1 MTEKKPEKPHPDF
14 PLFAHQNG
22 QWAKKIRG
30 RQHYFGP
37 WADSDAALAKFLDQK
52 DELLAGRAPRSKSD
66 AGILV
71 KDAVNEFLAAKEALV
86 ESHELSA
93 YTWSQYHGICKLIV
107 GRLGNRRV
115 VDLRP
120 EDFIALRS
128 AFSKGVGLV
137 SLGNRIRITRI
148 VFKHA
153 FDAELIDKPVKFG
166 PTFKVPSKKN
176 LRAEKNTRPKRM
188 LEADQLREIINA
200 AKGPFKAAILLALNC
215 GFGNSDCSS
224 LPRAAIDWKT
234 GWLSFP
240 RIKTAVDRRCCLW
253 SETLAAL
260 NDVVSMGRVAAD
272 ADDADLV
279 FLTQH
284 GRRYVRHYGI
294 ETGMKI
300 DGFGVH
306 FSKILK
312 SLNFDK
318 SGVGFYSLRH
328 VFATIA
334 GESQDQVAVNA
345 VMGHQPLDDEM
356 PSRYR
361 ERISDDRLKAI
372 TARVRSWLWSTTT
385 KAKAAKKKQTV

>member
-1 MTEKKPEKPHPDF
+1 MTEKRQEKPRPDF
-14 PLFAHQNG
+14 PLFPHRNG
-22 QWAKKIRG
+22 QWAKKVRG
-30 RQHYFGP
+30 RLFYFGRDP
-37 WADSDAALAKFLDQK
+37 DAALAKWLDQK
-52 DELLAGRAPRSKSD
+52 DDLLAGRSPRSKSD
-66 AGILV
+66 AEILV
-71 KDAVNEFLAAKEALV
+71 KDAVNEVLSAKEALV
-86 ESHELSA
+86 ESHELSP

-120 EDFIALRS
+120 DDFIALRS
-128 AFSKGVGLV
+128 AFAKGVGLV

-148 VFKHA
+148 VFRHA
-153 FDAELIDKPVKFG
+153 FDAELIEKPVKFG

-176 LRAEKNTRPKRM
+176 LRADKNTRPKRM
-188 LEADQLREIINA
+188 LEGDQLREIIKA
-200 AKGPFKAAILLALNC
+200 AKGPFKAAILLGLNC
-215 GFGNSDCSS
+215 AFGQSDIAS
-224 LPRAAIDWKT
+224 LPRSAIDWKT

-253 SETLAAL
+253 PETLAAL
-260 NDVVSMGRVAAD
+260 NDVIATGRTAADAAD
-272 ADDADLV
+272 ADLI

-284 GRRYVRHYGI
+284 ERRYVRHYGI

-300 DGFGVH
+300 DGFGVN

-312 SLNFDK
+312 SLKFDK
-318 SGVGFYSLRH
+318 SGVGFCSLRH

-345 VMGHQPLDDEM
+345 LMGHQPPDDEM

-372 TARVRSWLWSTTT
+372 TERVRAWLWPNPV
-385 KAKAAKKKQTV
+385 KAKKPKSK